1 MTGKFIR
8 RTIRNVVLPNRPYFA
23 HLALTHRCNL
33 KCRFC
38 HVTETRFQEL
48 DTHAMCRA
56 IDVLDKMGVAVLSV
70 SGGGEP
76 LLRDDFD
83 RIIDHASARG
93 LYVKVTSNGTMP
105 RAKYERL
112 LKSRV
117 DEIGISLDGVVGHD
131 LPFSHVGTPIL
142 STLSYLNDNLPA
154 GKKLTINV
162 TVSQANRDQVQGILD
177 YCSVHF
183 PRARV
188 WLNPVVVGEGAL
200 RTAAPIRTKPDYL
213 RNCNGLTQLSANF
226 YTEGAEQQYAR
237 ERFDWGCLAGDQ
249 FFDVKPN
256 GDFWLCQD
264 QPSPAPLN
272 VLDPYFVEE
281 RRRLNKLARRRCS
294 GCVYSC
300 YYMVQQSFRPRNW
313 PDVGLLW
320 WQSVTAPGSL
330 QRKVGDRFG
339 WVAGLWSFLM
349 PRLAL
354 RLSESFLRVLVLALA
369 LGGLTQAQTFP
380 TTLPAATVLDR
391 MEEFGRWQKAELANW
406 TNTRVYTAENKRLRR
421 WAKVKAQVDYVAPG
435 KKSYAVL
442 ERSGT
447 GLIVDRVI
455 RPILDAECES
465 ALNRSQSDI
474 NRTNYDFV
482 LVEFDAAQN
491 AYVFEVSPHSP
502 QKFLFRGRIWVDGG
516 TFGVRRVLGTPAN
529 RPSFWVKRTEFS
541 HEYEDFG
548 GFWLPVRHRSTAQ
561 LRLFGTSTL
570 EIDYGLYRWSAKEGG
585 PNRPQRRVQGQLNPS
600 DKLAG
605 ATPASDRQPGE
616 RRARALIEAGFTR
629 Q

>member
-48 DTHAMCRA
+48 DTNAMCRA
-56 IDVLDKMGVAVLSV
+56 IDVLDRMGVAVLSI

-83 RIIDHASARG
+83 RIVDYASERG
-93 LYVKVTSNGTMP
+93 LYVKLTSNGTMP

-131 LPFSHVGTPIL
+131 LPFSHVGAPIL
-142 STLSYLNDNLPA
+142 STLSYLNDHLPA
-154 GKKLTINV
+154 GKKLTVNV

-177 YCSVHF
+177 YCAVHF

-200 RTAAPIRTKPDYL
+200 RTDAPIRTKPDYL
-213 RNCNGLTQLSANF
+213 RECKGLTQLSAGF

-237 ERFDWGCLAGDQ
+237 ERFNWGCLAGDQ

-272 VLDPYFVEE
+272 VLDPDFVEE
-281 RRRLNKLARRRCS
+281 RKRLNKLARRRCS

-300 YYMVQQSFRPRNW
+300 YYMVQQSFRPKNW
-313 PDVGLLW
+313 KDVGLLW

-330 QRKVGDRFG
+330 QRRFGDRFG

-349 PRLAL
+349 PRLAM
-354 RLSESFLRVLVLALA
+354 RLSQSLLPVLVLALA
-369 LGGLTQAQTFP
+369 LGGMTHAQTPP
-380 TTLPAATVLDR
+380 TALPAATVLDR
-391 MEEFGRWQKAELANW
+391 MEEFGRWQKAQLESW
-406 TNTRVYTAENKRLRR
+406 TSTRVYTAENKRLHK
-421 WAKVKAQVDYVAPG
+421 WAQVKAQVDYVAPG

-442 ERSGT
+442 EHSGT

-455 RPILDAECES
+455 RPILEAECES
-465 ALNRSQSDI
+465 VLNRAQSDI
-474 NRTNYDFV
+474 NRTNYEFTF
-482 LVEFDAAQN
+482 VEFDAAQN
-491 AYVFEVSPHSP
+491 AYVFEASPHSP
-502 QKFLFRGRIWVDGG
+502 QRFLFRGRIWVDAS
-516 TFGVRRVLGTPAN
+516 TFGVRRVLGTPAS

-570 EIDYGLYRWSAKEGG
+570 EIDYRLYRWSAKAGD
-585 PNRPQRRVQGQLNPS
+585 PNRTQRSVHGRLNLA
-600 DKLAG
+600 DK
-605 ATPASDRQPGE
+605 P
-616 RRARALIEAGFTR
+616 ARATTAADGSQGEWAAPVLLAAGFTH